1 MSGSQIPPEQENVV
15 HDGGQLWDAM
25 VVGAGPAGCAAAYD
39 LATAGLSVLL
49 LDHKDFPRAKACAG
63 GLTSK
68 AVQALRYSIAPVV
81 RKVVGRVRLEGDPDF
96 LHAAPDMTA
105 RAAFVKESRMKLAND
120 GKLYRKSGVN
130 PSCSPAD
137 AVVLKSREPIC
148 VMTVRAEL
156 DAYCLRQTIAAGACL
171 RKIAGVQQIERRG
184 DEVHLLAPGESYRA
198 RFLVGADGA
207 SGQTRRLC
215 AAGSW
220 FSRGFAL
227 EVQTAAPPEEV
238 DLTFDF
244 ASVSNGYAWIFP
256 KGDHLNVGVYS
267 LSPAAGLTRSLLLSY
282 VEKRVGADPV
292 DGVVGQYLGIGAGE
306 NPAEYVQADLRDRV
320 FLVGDAGGF
329 VDPLTGEG
337 IYGALVSGQAAAK
350 AILAEVRGESTAAD
364 AFARHIAGYRQTL
377 RFSSRAAAAFYAN
390 PSRGFRAMRLP
401 FVRRSLVRT
410 YTHGLNVNSLAMRIA
425 LAHC

>member
-39 LATAGLSVLL
+39 LAAASLSVLL

-81 RKVVGRVRLEGDPDF
+81 RKVVGRVRLEG
-96 LHAAPDMTA
+96 
-105 RAAFVKESRMKLAND
+105 ES
-120 GKLYRKSGVN
+120 
-130 PSCSPAD
+130 PSSSPAD

-156 DAYCLRQTIAAGACL
+156 DDYCLRQTIAAGACL
-171 RKIAGVQQIERRG
+171 RKIAGLRQIARRG
-184 DEVHLLAPGESYRA
+184 DEVHLLAPGETYRA

-207 SGQTRRLC
+207 SGQMRRLC

-220 FSRGFAL
+220 FSQGFAL
-227 EVQTAAPPEEV
+227 EVQTAAPAEEV

-267 LSPAAGLTRSLLLSY
+267 LSPAAVLTRSLLLSY
-282 VEKRVGADPV
+282 VKNRVGADTV

-350 AILAEVRGESTAAD
+350 AILAEMRGESTAAE
-364 AFARHIAGYRQTL
+364 AFARHLAGYRQTL
-377 RFSSRAAAAFYAN
+377 RFSSRAAAAFYTN

-401 FVRRSLVRT
+401 FVRRSLART

>member
-1 MSGSQIPPEQENVV
+1 
-15 HDGGQLWDAM
+15 
-25 VVGAGPAGCAAAYD
+25 
-39 LATAGLSVLL
+39 
-49 LDHKDFPRAKACAG
+49 
-63 GLTSK
+63 
-68 AVQALRYSIAPVV
+68 
-81 RKVVGRVRLEGDPDF
+81 
-96 LHAAPDMTA
+96 
-105 RAAFVKESRMKLAND
+105 
-120 GKLYRKSGVN
+120 
-130 PSCSPAD
+130 
-137 AVVLKSREPIC
+137 VLKSREPIC

-171 RKIAGVQQIERRG
+171 RKIAGVRQVVRRD

-198 RFLVGADGA
+198 RFVVGADGA
-207 SGQTRRLC
+207 SGQMRRLC

-227 EVQTAAPPEEV
+227 EVQTALPAEEV

-267 LSPAAGLTRSLLLSY
+267 LSSAGGLTRSRLLSY
-282 VEKRVGADPV
+282 VKDRVGADTV

-306 NPAEYVQADLRDRV
+306 NPAEYVQADLRDRI

-350 AILAEVRGESTAAD
+350 AILAELRGESTAAE
-364 AFARHIAGYRQTL
+364 AFAGHLSGYRQTL
-377 RFSSRAAAAFYAN
+377 RFSSRAATAFYAN